1 MDSYC
6 IIIII
11 IYIARAKSVYSVNF
25 SAVVFQFD
33 KNYYLLGSTKFLLTH
48 LFLCIIIKCRSY

>member
-11 IYIARAKSVYSVNF
+11 IYIARVKSVYSVNF
-25 SAVVFQFD
+25 SAVVFQFELFIGVD
-33 KNYYLLGSTKFLLTH
+33 KFFVDAFIFMHNH
-48 LFLCIIIKCRSY
+48 